1 MSTVYRGLWQILW
14 RNARPDVRITVC
26 DSCFIATWYLCILW
40 AWGTFNH
47 ISGSWNVFV
56 NINLVFSYFPD
67 AHTLNLEALVIWNF
81 CEFEHVQTSYTI
93 STDNEAYV
101 CETDSNGSLLIK
113 STEVHRSWCQ
123 KCLLCHPGQELCE
136 HIVEA
141 MIGMRI
147 DQLSLFVQH
156 ARVFLKC
163 WSFFCHSIP
172 RRTLSLHSL

>member
-14 RNARPDVRITVC
+14 RNTRPDVRITVC

-40 AWGTFNH
+40 AWDTFNH
-47 ISGSWNVFV
+47 ISGSWNVFL
-56 NINLVFSYFPD
+56 NINIIFSYFPD
-67 AHTLNLEALVIWNF
+67 DHTLNLEALVIRNF

-93 STDNEAYV
+93 STGNEAYV
-101 CETDSNGSLLIK
+101 CETDSNRFLLIK
-113 STEVHRSWCQ
+113 STEVQRSWCE
-123 KCLLCHPGQELCE
+123 KCLLCYPGQELCE

-141 MIGMRI
+141 MNGMRI

-163 WSFFCHSIP
+163 WFFFCHSIP

>member
-14 RNARPDVRITVC
+14 RNSRPDVHITVY
-26 DSCFIATWYLCILW
+26 DSRFIATWYSCILW

-56 NINLVFSYFPD
+56 FSYFPD
-67 AHTLNLEALVIWNF
+67 AHTLNLKALVTRNF
-81 CEFEHVQTSYTI
+81 CEFEGAQTSYTI

-101 CETDSNGSLLIK
+101 CETDSNGFLLIQVYRGAK
-113 STEVHRSWCQ
+113 VLMSKV
-123 KCLLCHPGQELCE
+123 LLVSSRTRAFWTHT
-136 HIVEA
+136 EA
-141 MIGMRI
+141 MNGMRM

-156 ARVFLKC
+156 AQVFLKC